1 MTNVLIIFPYDDI
14 LKNPVIISKT
24 VFSSFLWSIGWNQR
38 DGKESL
44 KGPKWPETTTDI
56 QGVSSFIN
64 FTCKMFI
71 FRNIYRC

>member
-24 VFSSFLWSIGWNQR
+24 VLSSFLWSIGRNQR

-44 KGPKWPETTTDI
+44 KGPK
-56 QGVSSFIN
+56 
-64 FTCKMFI
+64 
-71 FRNIYRC
+71 